1 MTFWNNIPGT
11 LGICLEYSNVNFGH
25 QGALSASQCDSGTT
39 CTISTGSRLYAVKI
53 WWRSELWFKSYCDFC
68 QSACL
73 DWNILTETS
82 SIVLCLKPVL
92 FLCLLWRSCFISC
105 LHSNKEKSSNIAQ
118 TASVLHQGV
127 SSKHPLIWL
136 PPCNI
141 TWTMALG
148 TMRHLLAL
156 MLWAWNSHEAG
167 VEYNKNAR
175 WHVCLLK
182 VTTRC
187 HNMDWIFLVRFD
199 FILII

>member
-1 MTFWNNIPGT
+1 MKFWHIPGT
-11 LGICLEYSNVNFGH
+11 LGICLEYGNVNFSH
-25 QGALSASQCDSGTT
+25 QGVLSASQCDSGAT
-39 CTISTGSRLYAVKI
+39 CTVSTGSGLYAVKI

-118 TASVLHQGV
+118 TASILHQGV
-127 SSKHPLIWL
+127 SSKHPLVWL
-136 PPCNI
+136 PTCNI
-141 TWTMALG
+141 MMGLWCVRYYETFIGSHVTWS
-148 TMRHLLAL
+148 
-156 MLWAWNSHEAG
+156 SHEAG

-175 WHVCLLK
+175 WRVCL
-182 VTTRC
+182 
-187 HNMDWIFLVRFD
+187 
-199 FILII
+199 